1 MECHRICRKAHRA
14 LDGEGARRYGGRW
27 NSPGQ
32 PVVYASSTLALAAL
46 EFLIHLD
53 SSEAPR
59 DLLAIRIAIPDDL
72 AITDVRLRTLPPRW
86 YRYPAPDGC
95 REAGDAWLAARK
107 TAILRVPAAPV
118 PEEWNVLL
126 NPRHPDFQR
135 IKQSAERR
143 FHVDQRLVM

>member
-46 EFLIHLD
+46 EFLVHLD
-53 SSEAPR
+53 SSEAPQ
-59 DLLAIRIAIPDDL
+59 DLLAIRIVVPDDL
-72 AITDVRLRTLPPRW
+72 AITELPPRALPARW
-86 YRYPAPDGC
+86 HRYPAPHAC
-95 REAGDAWLAARK
+95 RAAGDAWLAARK
-107 TAILRVPAAPV
+107 TAVLQVPAAPV

-126 NPRHPDFQR
+126 NPRHPEFHR
-135 IKQSAERR
+135 VKLVAERR
-143 FHVDQRLVM
+143 FYFDQRLIR

>member
-14 LDGEGARRYGGRW
+14 LDGEGARLHGGRW

-32 PVVYASSTLALAAL
+32 LVVYASSTLALAAL
-46 EFLIHLD
+46 EFLVHLD

-59 DLLAIRIAIPDDL
+59 DLLAIRSAIPDDL
-72 AITDVRLRTLPPRW
+72 AVADVRLRTLPPRW
-86 YRYPAPDGC
+86 HRYPAPDAC
-95 REAGDAWLAARK
+95 REAGDVWLAARK

-126 NPRHPDFQR
+126 NPRHPDFHR
-135 IKQSAERR
+135 IKLAGERR
-143 FHVDQRLVM
+143 FHFDQRLVK